1 LAGLVVVDFIDME
14 ESANNHAVEKRMKE
28 AMKHDRARVQ
38 IAKMSM
44 FGLLEISRQ
53 RLHSSL
59 MESNYVTCPHCKG
72 LGIQRTSESSAAFT
86 LRAIEEECIKGLYES
101 VEFKL
106 PTDIALYVL
115 NNKREKLAKLEAKY
129 DIRIVISADSS
140 ICNVADLKVERVRK
154 AKPKTEQVALTTA
167 YAQEQISVAN
177 ENDYDEEDEAD
188 VEETAD
194 AEVVSIEAEKEHHHK
209 RHFDRR
215 SKYGRRGRRYNNNDR
230 DAEVQ
235 PKAEEPVVVEEKVEE
250 PAPKEKKTW
259 WKKLI
264 G

>member
-1 LAGLVVVDFIDME
+1 
-14 ESANNHAVEKRMKE
+14 MKE

-86 LRAIEEECIKGLYES
+86 LRAIEEECIKGLYEC

-115 NNKREKLAKLEAKY
+115 NNKREKLANLEAKY

-140 ICNVADLKVERVRK
+140 ICNVADLKVERIRR
-154 AKPKTEQVALTTA
+154 AKPKAEQVALTTA

-177 ENDYDEEDEAD
+177 ENDYEEDDVVVDGEEAS
-188 VEETAD
+188 D
-194 AEVVSIEAEKEHHHK
+194 AEVVSIEGEKDHHHK

-215 SKYGRRGRRYNNNDR
+215 SKYSRRGRRYNNNDR
-230 DAEVQ
+230 DVEVQ
-235 PKAEEPVVVEEKVEE
+235 PKVEEPVVVEEKVEE

>member
-1 LAGLVVVDFIDME
+1 
-14 ESANNHAVEKRMKE
+14 
-28 AMKHDRARVQ
+28 
-38 IAKMSM
+38 
-44 FGLLEISRQ
+44 
-53 RLHSSL
+53 
-59 MESNYVTCPHCKG
+59 

-129 DIRIVISADSS
+129 DIRIIISADSS
-140 ICNVADLKVERVRK
+140 ICNVADLKVERTRK
-154 AKPKTEQVALTTA
+154 AKQKVEQVALTTA
-167 YAQEQISVAN
+167 YAQEQIDVAN
-177 ENDYDEEDEAD
+177 ENDYDDDEDVVAEEENSS
-188 VEETAD
+188 EEVA
-194 AEVVSIEAEKEHHHK
+194 AVEAERDNHHK
-209 RHFDRR
+209 RRFDRR
-215 SKYGRRGRRYNNNDR
+215 GKYGRRGRRYNNADKE
-230 DAEVQ
+230 AEVE
-235 PKAEEPVVVEEKVEE
+235 PKVEAPVLIEEKAEE